1 MEDRINFSVHLLPNS
16 NQPPKPAM
24 KCTPKVGHNL
34 WGALFYAQPT
44 KKSSSVWCRI
54 QDQCYIGY
62 VGASS
67 ELWGNCPEVLA
78 WTNPFRIPQPCK
90 KSQTLGKDLPWGRST
105 RHNETTT
112 KPSTRSRERPTSEA
126 WHKHRRGFDRQE
138 SASSHGDSVLKKIEC
153 LRSATAPTSRKQKPW
168 WTNSLRSF
176 RRMRPHCCIQIKAG
190 NTKWRSISRCSR
202 STISHKA
209 CPEREIVWITA

>member
-1 MEDRINFSVHLLPNS
+1 MRACQPP
-16 NQPPKPAM
+16 PPKPAM

-67 ELWGNCPEVLA
+67 ELWGDCPEVLA

-90 KSQTLGKDLPWGRST
+90 KSQTLGKNLPWGRST

-112 KPSTRSRERPTSEA
+112 KSSTRSRERPTSEA
-126 WHKHRRGFDRQE
+126 WHKHRRGFDRRE

-153 LRSATAPTSRKQKPW
+153 LSSCKRASKAERTQVISE
-168 WTNSLRSF
+168 LRQEYPLDDLLK
-176 RRMRPHCCIQIKAG
+176 MAG
-190 NTKWRSISRCSR
+190 LSR
-202 STISHKA
+202 STL
-209 CPEREIVWITA
+209 